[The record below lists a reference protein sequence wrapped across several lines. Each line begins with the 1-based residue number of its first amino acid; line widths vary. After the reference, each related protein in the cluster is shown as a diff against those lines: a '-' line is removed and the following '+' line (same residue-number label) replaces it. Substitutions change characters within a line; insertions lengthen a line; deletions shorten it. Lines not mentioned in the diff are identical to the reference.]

1 MKNTISLLFVVLLSA
16 SAAHAT
22 DAESAAHVS
31 RVDLFA
37 TCVDFTNESG
47 NKWKPEL
54 FTAAQLEELDPYRL
68 EAIALECSCQVK
80 EAFKIL
86 SQDTI
91 QALNTSLQKG
101 IGDIIPSKT
110 NDSLE
115 FQKSGMADKQTAC
128 NVKADNSSGMK
139 QKVDELLKVKPK
151 K

>member
-1 MKNTISLLFVVLLSA
+1 MKNITSLLFLILLSTSTA
-16 SAAHAT
+16 N
-22 DAESAAHVS
+22 AESATHVS

-47 NKWKPEL
+47 KKWRSEL
-54 FTAAQLEELDPYRL
+54 FTAAQLEELDPYQL
-68 EAIALECSCQVK
+68 KTITLECGCQVE

-91 QALNTSLQKG
+91 QALNTSLKSG
-101 IGDIIPSKT
+101 VGDIIPSKT
-110 NDSLE
+110 KASLE

-128 NVKADNSSGMK
+128 NVKADKTSGMQ
-139 QKVDELLKVKPK
+139 QKVDEVLKVKPK